1 MKHYVKLIKEDKRRH
16 EQDIINTL
24 EKKMDEQRTDMSEQM
39 DACYNKLLGVVQ
51 DAEDRSFAEDKIIH
65 EEIDVIKSG
74 MLSLEGKTFK
84 EECRRLLDIHHVITL
99 SEYELIQTEHE
110 VYNKLG
116 GNHEGDGLFSMVV
129 AKYQN
134 ALGNKE
140 GVDQ

>member
-1 MKHYVKLIKEDKRRH
+1 MRHYVKLIKTDKQRH

-24 EKKMDEQRTDMSEQM
+24 EKKMDEQRIDMSKQM
-39 DACYNKLLGVVQ
+39 DSCYNKLLGVVQ
-51 DAEDRSFAEDKIIH
+51 EAEDRSFAEDKIIH
-65 EEIDVIKSG
+65 QEIDVIKSG

-99 SEYELIQTEHE
+99 AEYELIQTEHE

-134 ALGNKE
+134 ALSNKE
-140 GVDQ
+140 EVD

>member
-24 EKKMDEQRTDMSEQM
+24 EQKMDEQRTDMSKQM
-39 DACYNKLLGVVQ
+39 DICYNKLLGVVQ

-99 SEYELIQTEHE
+99 SEYELIQTEHD

-134 ALGNKE
+134 ALNNKE
-140 GVDQ
+140 EVD